1 MTETANEVT
10 VTLEG
15 FTDWCSESEAYIV
28 MVKPI
33 YQDIPLDATSIEHVV
48 EEYCIDVSLGGEPKS
63 EEIDKAELRR
73 VRNAFYKVRKKN
85 TANRSYW
92 KRVVK
97 IYPGDEEKV
106 FDILESVGD

>member
-1 MTETANEVT
+1 MSEPNPEITI
-10 VTLEG
+10 TLEG
-15 FTDWCSESEAYIV
+15 FVDRPSDSECYIL

-33 YQDIPLDATSIEHVV
+33 YQLDHLDTSGVDQVV
-48 EEYCIDVSLGGEPKS
+48 EDYAIAVCLGEEPEPEPSDSKV
-63 EEIDKAELRR
+63 LRR

-85 TANRSYW
+85 TYNRTYW